1 MVLLVIWKR
10 FAWIFIGKTDT
21 HPNLSPAFQG
31 KKYMSIAMQN
41 STESLKNGLTML
53 KLRKKFS
60 FKLKSIKMLRF
71 YANNPFLSKVK

>member
-1 MVLLVIWKR
+1 
-10 FAWIFIGKTDT
+10 
-21 HPNLSPAFQG
+21 
-31 KKYMSIAMQN
+31 MSIAMQN

>member
-1 MVLLVIWKR
+1 MVLLVIWKH
-10 FAWIFIGKTDT
+10 FAWIFIGDTDT
-21 HPNLSPAFQG
+21 HRNLSPAFQW

-53 KLRKKFS
+53 KLSKKFS